1 MYFPLFLYV
10 CSLFQLYKFLHFSN
24 TETYIHYGTYFGLFC
39 LYLFTLKCIRA
50 GVFMLCGVC
59 VLLCFYF
66 TYMRKT
72 NFFGCLFFVRL
83 NNAFLFED
91 FSNLFEF
98 FHIFFKIFQISVCQH
113 TNFASS
119 QTHNKC
125 NTCVHTNFLCVLVFA
140 YFSGPYQKMQCKKIS
155 AHAVFYCTFY
165 FSSFIHAWPLKKLQA
180 FTSVATTKL
189 TRK

>member
-1 MYFPLFLYV
+1 MYVRCSSCINFYTFLI
-10 CSLFQLYKFLHFSN
+10 QRH
-24 TETYIHYGTYFGLFC
+24 TYITVHTLGCFVSIFSPSSVFERVCLCCVGFVFC
-39 LYLFTLKCIRA
+39 FAFILHTCIWEKQ
-50 GVFMLCGVC
+50 F
-59 VLLCFYF
+59 
-66 TYMRKT
+66 
-72 NFFGCLFFVRL
+72 FFGCLFFVRL